1 MRECRTVGYQ
11 RLLRAIITI
20 ITLKS
25 LCHINFNIDVESQYH
40 LTEIVNK
47 LYIEAINK
55 KSFDMHLKYCSFK
68 KILYLKIL
76 G

>member
-1 MRECRTVGYQ
+1 MRECGTIGYQ
-11 RLLRAIITI
+11 RLLRSIII
-20 ITLKS
+20 LKS
-25 LCHINFNIDVESQYH
+25 LCHINLNIDVESQYH